1 MKEIIPKRI
10 QRSRADAA
18 QPWDIIVKR
27 FQELTLRN
35 LRFEPMLKLV
45 STIAASPQA
54 EELFARKSMHS
65 VLITDTEEIRNNDN
79 VLLVSYSPI
88 MEKFEFEH
96 RTLAGKDDK
105 KKCEEAEAL
114 QTLSLFI
121 KYKFGVLFNPKP
133 ANKTAR

>member
-10 QRSRADAA
+10 QRARADAA

-45 STIAASPQA
+45 SAIAASPQA
-54 EELFARKSMHS
+54 EELFAMKSMHS

-88 MEKFEFEH
+88 MNQFKFEH
-96 RTLAGKDDK
+96 RSLTGKNDE
-105 KKCEEAEAL
+105 KKCDEAEAL

-121 KYKFGVLFNPKP
+121 KYKFGVLFDPKL